1 VVFDER
7 GVRIYEVSRVGDPVM
22 VVARIADL
30 PVPTSAIDVAS
41 LDRYL
46 DRIASGHPAAALQD
60 RGLGAWRAEVVV
72 ADGEAVV
79 LRQAYDSGWHALVDG
94 RAAQVRADPIGQLL
108 IDVPPG
114 RHVVELDHRVHNDLL
129 AGAAV
134 AVLTTLALFVG
145 WVRSRRGVRR
155 T

>member
-1 VVFDER
+1 
-7 GVRIYEVSRVGDPVM
+7 
-22 VVARIADL
+22 
-30 PVPTSAIDVAS
+30 VPTSAVDVAA

-46 DRIASGHPAAALQD
+46 DRIGSGRPPTALQE
-60 RGLGAWRAEVVV
+60 RGLGAWRAEVQV

-108 IDVPPG
+108 VDVPPG
-114 RHVVELDHRVHNDLL
+114 THVVELDHRVHNDLL
-129 AGAAV
+129 AGIAV
-134 AVLTTLALFVG
+134 ALMTAFALFVG
-145 WVRSRRGVRR
+145 WIRSRLRGVRA